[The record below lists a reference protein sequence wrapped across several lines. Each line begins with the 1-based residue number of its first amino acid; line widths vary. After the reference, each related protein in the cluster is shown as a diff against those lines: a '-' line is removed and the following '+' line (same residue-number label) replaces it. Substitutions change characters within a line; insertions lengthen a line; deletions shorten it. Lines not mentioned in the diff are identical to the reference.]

1 MAPAIAS
8 NMMKRVA
15 FLSSSLHRL
24 HVQPGSSVGAP
35 FQAVRFRV
43 GMIRAQQQ
51 HRAGLLFGS
60 GPEAVFGA

>member
-24 HVQPGSSVGAP
+24 HVQPDSSVGAP

-43 GMIRAQQQ
+43 GMIRA
-51 HRAGLLFGS
+51 HNFGS